1 MNRLSLFIG
10 LTAVFAMITSCSKP
24 SSTKETF
31 DYSSFPIITGEEIL
45 TDADILNPQD
55 ILAVK
60 NGVLI
65 HDYNDTCF
73 LAYYSNLDVKTPQY
87 IARKGQG
94 PFEFINTRNCYY
106 NPLTESL
113 LLNDSQQKKAWTFK
127 ISSDKISLD
136 SNTIVSTVD
145 FMPIRGGEVTPLGS
159 KFVTEG
165 VFGTKLL
172 ALGDSDGALLQTCG
186 EDPGD
191 TTGIRDKISFGLIN
205 QFRIIANPQGT
216 RLVAAGAYSDW
227 LAFYDMTGDNPKVI
241 NERFTF
247 SPKAKTEKP
256 NQYVTV
262 LKSDDNDICNYKRLS
277 ATPNHV
283 YLLYDGRTQAE
294 IDEGVK
300 KPKTILK
307 LNWDGELV
315 AGYRVNDRLFSI
327 SASEDDSTLYGLI
340 KRNEEGA
347 VVKYT
352 LE

>member
-165 VFGTKLL
+165 VFGNKLL
-172 ALGDSDGALLQTCG
+172 ALVDSDGTLLQTFG
-186 EDPGD
+186 EYP
-191 TTGIRDKISFGLIN
+191 
-205 QFRIIANPQGT
+205 
-216 RLVAAGAYSDW
+216 
-227 LAFYDMTGDNPKVI
+227 
-241 NERFTF
+241 
-247 SPKAKTEKP
+247 
-256 NQYVTV
+256 
-262 LKSDDNDICNYKRLS
+262 
-277 ATPNHV
+277 
-283 YLLYDGRTQAE
+283 
-294 IDEGVK
+294 
-300 KPKTILK
+300 
-307 LNWDGELV
+307 
-315 AGYRVNDRLFSI
+315 
-327 SASEDDSTLYGLI
+327 
-340 KRNEEGA
+340 
-347 VVKYT
+347 
-352 LE
+352 

>member
-1 MNRLSLFIG
+1 MNRLSFFIG
-10 LTAVFAMITSCSKP
+10 LIVAFAIITSCNRSD
-24 SSTKETF
+24 STNETF
-31 DYSSFPIITGEEIL
+31 DYASFPIITGEEIL
-45 TDADILNPQD
+45 VDADILNPQD

-60 NGVLI
+60 DGVLI
-65 HDYNDTCF
+65 YDYNDTCF
-73 LAYYSNLDVKTPQY
+73 FAYYSNLDVKTPQY

-94 PFEFINTRNCYY
+94 PFEFINTRDCYY

-113 LLNDSQQKKAWTFK
+113 FLNDTQQKKARTFK
-127 ISSDKISLD
+127 ISSDKILLD

-145 FMPIRGGEVTPLGS
+145 FLPIRGGEVMPLGS

-165 VFGTKLL
+165 VFGNKLL
-172 ALGDSDGALLQTCG
+172 ALVDSDGTLLQTFG
-186 EDPGD
+186 EYPGD

-216 RLVAAGAYSDW
+216 RLVAAGTYSDW

-241 NERFTF
+241 KERFTF

-256 NQYVTV
+256 NEYVTV
-262 LKSDDNDICNYKRLS
+262 LKPDDNDIRNYKHLS

-283 YLLYDGRTQAE
+283 YLLYDGRTKAE
-294 IDEGVK
+294 IDDGVK

-327 SASEDDSTLYGLI
+327 SASEDDSALYGLI
-340 KRNEEGA
+340 TRNGEDA

>member
-1 MNRLSLFIG
+1 MNRPFYFFSAIVALS
-10 LTAVFAMITSCSKP
+10 VITSCNQSDSAKD
-24 SSTKETF
+24 TF

-45 TDADILNPQD
+45 TDADILNPKD
-55 ILAVK
+55 ILAVEK
-60 NGVLI
+60 GVI
-65 HDYNDTCF
+65 IDDYNDTCF

-106 NPLTESL
+106 NPLTECL
-113 LLNDSQQKKAWTFK
+113 FLNDTQRKKAQTFK
-127 ISSDKISLD
+127 ISSDKILLD
-136 SNTIVSTVD
+136 SSSIISTVD
-145 FMPIRGGEVTPLGS
+145 FLPIRGGEVTPLGS

-165 VFGTKLL
+165 VFGNKLL
-172 ALGDSDGALLQTCG
+172 ALVDSDGTLLQTFG
-186 EDPGD
+186 EYPGD
-191 TTGIRDKISFGLIN
+191 TTNIQDRHSFGLIN

-227 LAFYDMTGDNPKVI
+227 LAFYDMTGDNLKVI

-315 AGYRVNDRLFSI
+315 AGYRVNDRLFCI
-327 SASEDDSTLYGLI
+327 SASEDDRALYGLI
-340 KRNEEGA
+340 KRNGEGA